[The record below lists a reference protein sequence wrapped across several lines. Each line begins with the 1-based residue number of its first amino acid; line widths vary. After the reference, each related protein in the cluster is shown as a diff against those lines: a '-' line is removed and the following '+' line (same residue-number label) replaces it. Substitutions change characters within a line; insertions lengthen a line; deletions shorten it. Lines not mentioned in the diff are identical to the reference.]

1 MAQKYNLIQSV
12 CRAFTILEQFS
23 HNERELGVT
32 AIAAR
37 VGLHKS
43 TCFGLLNTLQELG
56 YIKQNAETGRYS
68 LGLKTFELGQAYIE
82 GQDLRLLAAPFLRTL
97 VEKTQETVHLV
108 ALEGERA
115 VYIDKVE
122 GAHAITIS
130 SHIGQQA
137 KLHCTGVG
145 KVLLANMPLQEQD
158 NILSR
163 ELDQV
168 TDKTITAQTKLRE
181 HLREIK
187 YHGYG
192 IDDEEIEIGLR
203 CVRRSHIQCARQGFR
218 RREYFRTKHAH
229 HSGQICRIRQPGLRN
244 RQGNIPPVGQQ
255 LVPQLSH
262 KRVTGKIPFY
272 AAARCG
278 AAVLL
283 PI

>member
-203 CVRRSHIQCARQGFR
+203 CVAAPIFNAQGKAF
-218 RREYFRTKHAH
+218 
-229 HSGQICRIRQPGLRN
+229 
-244 RQGNIPPVGQQ
+244 
-255 LVPQLSH
+255 
-262 KRVTGKIPFY
+262 
-272 AAARCG
+272 
-278 AAVLL
+278 AAVSISGPSTRITPDKFAEFGSLVCETGREISRQL
-283 PI
+283 GNSSFRSFPTSA